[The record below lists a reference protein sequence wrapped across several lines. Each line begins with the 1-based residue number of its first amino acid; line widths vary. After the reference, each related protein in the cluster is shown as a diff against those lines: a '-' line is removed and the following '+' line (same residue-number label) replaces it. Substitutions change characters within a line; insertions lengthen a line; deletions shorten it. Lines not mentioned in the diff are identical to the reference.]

1 MTIKKKHQFSLF
13 LRGNLLCRGENKI
26 VLFKPKMTSAGFD
39 LYLQQ
44 GAQNYEDSKES
55 DLS

>member
-26 VLFKPKMTSAGFD
+26 VLFKPKMTSAGYD

-44 GAQNYEDSKES
+44 GAQNYEDRKES